1 MDSNVVKRVVV
12 GTLVLGWL
20 LLAGRDWV
28 YAQAALPSKGGEVS
42 PRENV
47 FGLGLFGGA
56 TSGIGLSFRHH
67 LPARFSYQV
76 TGGIIKVSS
85 KISSAIGLELQ
96 FDISRKQS
104 NRYFI
109 AAGGGYYY
117 SGTSEKNDMKAPGR
131 FGVGVGGEVQLSAEF
146 HVSGDLLF
154 TYFTDG
160 TVLPLPQIGI
170 FYYFY

>member
-1 MDSNVVKRVVV
+1 MGSNVVNRVMA
-12 GTLVLGWL
+12 GTLLLGGL
-20 LLAGRDWV
+20 LLAGRDGV
-28 YAQAALPSKGGEVS
+28 LAQAALPSKGGEVS

-76 TGGIIKVSS
+76 TGGIIKVSD
-85 KISSAIGLELQ
+85 KISSAVGLELQ

-109 AAGGGYYY
+109 ALGGGYYY
-117 SGTSEKNDMKAPGR
+117 SGTSEKNEMKAPGR

-160 TVLPLPQIGI
+160 TVLPLPQVGI

>member
-1 MDSNVVKRVVV
+1 MGSNVVKRVVV
-12 GTLVLGWL
+12 GTLVLGGL